1 MSRRLSL
8 IVLACALSASDV
20 AGQMPIHRGRAL
32 APDAAVRVFN
42 LAGTIRVTGW
52 NRDSIDVTAII
63 PADAG
68 EFYFGGGYAGVKLG
82 VQPPGGTES
91 YPGSLIEVRVPAGAK
106 VWLKAE
112 SAELLLTGLT
122 GQADLSTVTGRIVV
136 TGSPAQLMAES
147 MDGGIDAKVTSALVR
162 LKTAGGAVALRG
174 TAADVVVSTVSGA
187 ATVQVDG
194 LDRAR
199 LETVSG
205 HVTFDAAPRPGG
217 GYVLESHSGDI
228 LLRLPIDYDASVEL
242 TALGGKVVN
251 RLSKRA
257 AKPTNKGG
265 GEVLYL
271 SQGDLTAELVARTF
285 KGTITVEAQTRP

>member
-8 IVLACALSASDV
+8 FVLACALSASDA
-20 AGQMPIHRGRAL
+20 AGQTPIHRGRSL

-52 NRDSIDVTAII
+52 HRDSIDVSAIV

-82 VQPPGGTES
+82 VQLPGGSEA

-112 SAELLLTGLT
+112 SAEILITGLT

-136 TGSPAQLMAES
+136 TGNPTQLMAES
-147 MDGGIDAKVTSALVR
+147 MDGGIDAKVTSTLVR
-162 LKTAGGAVALRG
+162 LKTAGGAIALRG
-174 TAADVVVSTVSGA
+174 TVTDVAVSTVSGA
-187 ATVQVDG
+187 ATVQADG

-199 LETVSG
+199 METVSG
-205 HVTFDAAPRPGG
+205 HLTFDAAPRPGG

-228 LLRLPIDYDASVEL
+228 LLRLPADFDASVEL
-242 TALGGKVVN
+242 TALGGKVIN
-251 RLSKRA
+251 KLTKRI
-257 AKPTNKGG
+257 AKPTNKGS
-265 GEVLYL
+265 GETLVL
-271 SQGDLTAELVARTF
+271 SAGDLTAEVVARTF
-285 KGTITVEAQTRP
+285 KGTITVEAQTSP